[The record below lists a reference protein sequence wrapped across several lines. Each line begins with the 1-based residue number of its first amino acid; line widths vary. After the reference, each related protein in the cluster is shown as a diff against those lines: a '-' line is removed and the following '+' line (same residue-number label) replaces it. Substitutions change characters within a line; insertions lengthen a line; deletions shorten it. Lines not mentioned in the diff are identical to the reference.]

1 MQRTGTTGWLTAP
14 SGIQGGRAAFQT
26 AVSDVIR
33 QQGIVV
39 PPLRIVDVRDAGD
52 VTLPEDVAD
61 VLLCANGIL
70 PADILSAPPCW
81 VVVEMP
87 SDAPSAVV
95 AGAAG
100 LVVPASVVAET
111 KEILRDAAAHE

>member
-1 MQRTGTTGWLTAP
+1 MDDGESTWQWDSAVVLRCGN
-14 SGIQGGRAAFQT
+14 GR
-26 AVSDVIR
+26 
-33 QQGIVV
+33 V
-39 PPLRIVDVRDAGD
+39 PV
-52 VTLPEDVAD
+52 
-61 VLLCANGIL
+61 
-70 PADILSAPPCW
+70 DILSAPPCW

>member
-1 MQRTGTTGWLTAP
+1 M
-14 SGIQGGRAAFQT
+14 
-26 AVSDVIR
+26 
-33 QQGIVV
+33 
-39 PPLRIVDVRDAGD
+39 
-52 VTLPEDVAD
+52 LPV
-61 VLLCANGIL
+61 
-70 PADILSAPPCW
+70 DILSAPPCW